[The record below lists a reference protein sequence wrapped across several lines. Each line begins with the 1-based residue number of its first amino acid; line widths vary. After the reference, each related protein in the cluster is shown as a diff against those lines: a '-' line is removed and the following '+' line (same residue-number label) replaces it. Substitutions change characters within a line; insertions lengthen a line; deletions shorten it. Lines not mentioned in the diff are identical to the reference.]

1 MWSELSTINR
11 HCIIDFYFLIL
22 KINTLVYYNMKNEI
36 SVSLL
41 INDEIRDDLEDAPI
55 GILNQNKPHCWE
67 DDDDVLLCSKCSEQ
81 FSMTFR
87 KHHCRNCG
95 KIYCFKCSNYF
106 IKFPKSTR
114 VPLQKNYFDYNYFF
128 ESGQN
133 RVCVDCYSNIEEI
146 TKLNEI
152 SKFFNLLPID
162 LLDYIKINQVCHTW
176 NKIAGI
182 YFNKFKR
189 LYHKFPNYKFNKNQQ
204 MALYINR
211 YNFVAHSNW
220 IVQLYISF
228 DWGNA
233 TRETKLDLLG
243 LLDYKFTTVPCRGLS
258 CCKFCRQGLGI
269 EDIFIILSRNIV
281 DKLLIKKLINILK
294 KLIIKD
300 GRYKEFGC
308 YLYAFVNLLRFYK
321 RYTALSVIIQNFL
334 LNISSRNIE
343 ISNRL
348 FWLLT
353 QSIDNPDSGFYFKA
367 FRVKLVSQ
375 LDKKDYTLFQ
385 NGYDFTQNLIRIV
398 NSDPIN
404 AVINLQRFLKDF
416 SNNTPEFTIPINMS
430 RKFSAV
436 DYTQL
441 RDVDSKTKPIILP
454 CIYEGDK
461 IYNIMLKNE
470 DIRKEAIIMNV
481 IKLINFFLLEED
493 GLDLNIITYNI
504 LPISC
509 THGYIEFVPDSKTL
523 YHIKEDLN
531 FSIQNWIIENNKD
544 VNIDLIRDNICKSCA
559 AYCVITYLLGI
570 GDRHL
575 DNIMITTQGKLFHID
590 FGYILGTDPKLIS
603 PEIRLTPEIIDA
615 MGGIHS
621 KYYTHFKQ
629 YVNTAFECIK
639 RHSRTFYLLL
649 LDLTKIYPR
658 PPNISEEYIYNYIVN
673 RFMPTGRGSGWAVK
687 QIEAKIDYHSVRNS
701 YAETIID
708 YFHKK
713 NKLTRSNSSD
723 SKNSIN
729 RALDYSLKTK
739 DSVMKGLYNWFK

>member
-1 MWSELSTINR
+1 MNNELSI
-11 HCIIDFYFLIL
+11 
-22 KINTLVYYNMKNEI
+22 
-36 SVSLL
+36 SLL
-41 INDEIRDDLEDAPI
+41 INDQIRDELEDAPL
-55 GILNQNKPHCWE
+55 GILNKNKQPSWE
-67 DDDDVLLCSKCSEQ
+67 DDDDVTACSKCLEK
-81 FSMTFR
+81 FSITFR

-106 IKFPKSTR
+106 IKFPKSTPN
-114 VPLQKNYFDYNYFF
+114 PLQKKYINYNYFF
-128 ESGQN
+128 ENGQN
-133 RVCVDCYSNIEEI
+133 RVCVDCYNNIEEI

-152 SKFFNLLPID
+152 TKFFYLIPID
-162 LLDYIKINQVCHTW
+162 LLDYINVNRVCHTW
-176 NKIAGI
+176 HKVANI

-189 LYHKFPNYKFNKNQQ
+189 LYNKFPNYTFNTTQQ
-204 MALYINR
+204 QLLYVNR
-211 YNFVAHSNW
+211 YNFVGHSNW
-220 IVQLYISF
+220 LAQLYISF
-228 DWGNA
+228 DWKNA
-233 TRETKLDLLG
+233 SREKKADLLG
-243 LLDYKFTTVPCRGLS
+243 LLDYEFTTIPCTGLS
-258 CCKFCRQGLGI
+258 CCKCCRRNLGI
-269 EDIFIILSRNIV
+269 EDIFIILSKNIL
-281 DKLLIKKLINILK
+281 DKALIKKLVDTLK
-294 KLIIKD
+294 RLIIKEN
-300 GRYKEFGC
+300 RYKEFGC

-321 RYTALSVIIQNFL
+321 GYTELSTIIQNFL
-334 LNISSRNIE
+334 LNISSRDIV

-353 QSIDNPDSGFYFKA
+353 QSIDNPDCGFYFKE

-375 LDKKDYTLFQ
+375 LDKKDYVLFQ

-398 NSDPIN
+398 NSDPVN
-404 AVINLQRFLKDF
+404 AVINLQNFLNEF

-436 DYTQL
+436 DYNKL

-454 CIYEGDK
+454 CIYDVDK

-470 DIRKEAIIMNV
+470 DIRKEAIIMNI
-481 IKLINFFLLEED
+481 IKLINLFLLEED
-493 GLDLNIITYNI
+493 NLDLNIITYNI
-504 LPISC
+504 LPISS

-544 VNIDLIRDNICKSCA
+544 VNIDLIRNNICKSCA

-629 YVNTAFECIK
+629 HVNTAFECIK

-649 LDLTKIYPR
+649 LDLTKIYPK
-658 PPNISEEYIYNYIVN
+658 PPNISEEYIRNYIVT
-673 RFMPTGRGSGWAVK
+673 RFMPSGRGSGWAVK
-687 QIEAKIDYHSVRNS
+687 QIVDKIDYHSARNS
-701 YAETIID
+701 YAESIID

-713 NKLTRSNSSD
+713 NKITSSNSSD
-723 SKNSIN
+723 TKTSVN
-729 RALDYSLKTK
+729 RALSYSLKTK
-739 DSVMKGLYNWFK
+739 KSIMDGLYNWFK